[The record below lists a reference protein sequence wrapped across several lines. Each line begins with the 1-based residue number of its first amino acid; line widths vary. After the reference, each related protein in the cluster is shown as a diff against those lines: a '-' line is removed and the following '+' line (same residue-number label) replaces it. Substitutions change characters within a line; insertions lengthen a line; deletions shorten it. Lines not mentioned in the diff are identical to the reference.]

1 MSIGVNAAHSWSFS
15 LFGPVI
21 DSAALT
27 DMAVEHATRLT
38 LAPYFNGFLAGIDKS
53 GKPVEIAPLIN
64 QIKDIR
70 ARTDVL
76 RGYL

>member
-1 MSIGVNAAHSWSFS
+1 
-15 LFGPVI
+15 
-21 DSAALT
+21 
-27 DMAVEHATRLT
+27 
-38 LAPYFNGFLAGIDKS
+38 
-53 GKPVEIAPLIN
+53 VEIAPLVT

>member
-1 MSIGVNAAHSWSFS
+1 VG
-15 LFGPVI
+15 
-21 DSAALT
+21 T
-27 DMAVEHATRLT
+27 DKL
-38 LAPYFNGFLAGIDKS
+38 